1 MMPCAQRCAKLVLI
15 KLSVKYNYLLNKYG
29 GRNMKQTMDKTMNK
43 NAPLKLITIG
53 LLAVFLSACDSI
65 PFIDNTS
72 DYKGAGRSKPLE
84 VPPDLTSVNSSDAYS
99 VPGGS
104 TTYNSYN
111 QAQEGQEVGVEKV
124 LPNSDGVRLEKAG
137 AQRWLVVNAS
147 AEKLWPVVR
156 EFWIDQGFAVRV
168 ENPDTGVME
177 TEWIEAD
184 AIKARDDKK
193 NIGEKFD
200 KWLDKLS
207 GFADRR
213 KFRTRLERGEK
224 EGSTEIYM
232 THRTVTSAPDD
243 GKNRVRTNYGE
254 VETGYRLEGT
264 KPDSRVEEND
274 GDLDAELLRRLMVK
288 LGVEEKRAQQ
298 IVANPVTEKRA
309 DVVKESDSSV
319 TLNLNDSYDRGW
331 RRVGLA
337 LDRVGFVIED
347 KDRSK
352 GLFFVRYA
360 DVDIDEGPKKKKGLL
375 NTLAFWRDDE
385 EVENKSKPKDE
396 KTIIDK
402 LQFWKGDEGKTDPS
416 KQYRIKVSET
426 EAGATRVNVVDT
438 EDKRNRSSTANRII
452 SLLYDQLK

>member
-1 MMPCAQRCAKLVLI
+1 M
-15 KLSVKYNYLLNKYG
+15 
-29 GRNMKQTMDKTMNK
+29 MKQNTIH
-43 NAPLKLITIG
+43 KLIAMA
-53 LLAVFLSACDSI
+53 LLTSLVSACNSI

-84 VPPDLTSVNSSDAYS
+84 VPPDLTSVRSSDAYS
-99 VPGGS
+99 VPGGT
-104 TTYNSYN
+104 TTYNTYN
-111 QAQEGQEVGVEKV
+111 QAQDGTEAGVEKV
-124 LPNSDGVRLEKAG
+124 LPNSDGVRMEKAG
-137 AQRWLVVNAS
+137 AQRWLVVDAP
-147 AEKLWPVVR
+147 AEKVWPVVR

-168 ENPDTGVME
+168 ENADTGVME

-184 AIKARDDKK
+184 AIKAAEGKK

-243 GKNRVRTNYGE
+243 GKNKVRTNYGE
-254 VETGYRLEGT
+254 VETGYRLDGT
-264 KPDSRVEEND
+264 KSDKTVEENAAE
-274 GDLDAELLRRLMVK
+274 LDAELLRRLMVK
-288 LGVEEKRAQQ
+288 LGVTEKRAQE
-298 IVANPVTEKRA
+298 IAANPVGEKRA
-309 DVVKESDSSV
+309 EVVKEADSSV
-319 TLNLNDSYDRGW
+319 TLNLNDPFDRGW

-337 LDRVGFVIED
+337 LDRIGFVTED

-360 DVDIDEGPKKKKGLL
+360 DVDIDSGPLKKKGLL
-375 NTLAFWRDDE
+375 DTLAFWKDDE
-385 EVENKSKPKDE
+385 PELENKSKPKDE

-402 LQFWKGDEGKTDPS
+402 LQFWKGDDGKTDPA
-416 KQYRIKVSET
+416 KQYRIKVTET
-426 EAGATRVNVVDT
+426 ENGGSRVNVVDS
-438 EDKRNRSSTANRII
+438 EDKNNRSTTANRII

>member
-1 MMPCAQRCAKLVLI
+1 MLK
-15 KLSVKYNYLLNKYG
+15 NG
-29 GRNMKQTMDKTMNK
+29 GRDMKQIINK
-43 NAPLKLITIG
+43 SLAFKLITISA
-53 LLAVFLSACDSI
+53 LALFLSACDSI

-104 TTYNSYN
+104 TTYNNYN
-111 QAQEGQEVGVEKV
+111 QAQEGQEPGVEKV
-124 LPNSDGVRLEKAG
+124 LPSSDGVRLEKAG
-137 AQRWLVVNAS
+137 AQRWLVVNAP
-147 AEKLWPVVR
+147 AEKIWPAVR
-156 EFWIDQGFAVRV
+156 EFWIEQGFAVRV
-168 ENPDTGVME
+168 ENADTGVME

-184 AIKARDDKK
+184 AIKAQDDKK

-200 KWLDKLS
+200 KWLDRLS
-207 GFADRR
+207 GLADRR

-264 KPDSRVEEND
+264 KPENRAEEND

-298 IVANPVTEKRA
+298 IVANPVTERRA
-309 DVVKESDSSV
+309 DVVKEADSSV

-337 LDRVGFVIED
+337 LDRIGFVIED
-347 KDRSK
+347 KDRSS

-360 DVDIDEGPKKKKGLL
+360 DVDIDDGPKKKKGLMDS
-375 NTLAFWRDDE
+375 LAFWKDDE

-396 KTIIDK
+396 KTILDK

-416 KQYRIKVSET
+416 KQYRIKVAET
-426 EAGATRVNVVDT
+426 ETGATRVNVVDA
-438 EDKRNRSSTANRII
+438 EDKRNRTTTANRII

>member
-1 MMPCAQRCAKLVLI
+1 MKHA
-15 KLSVKYNYLLNKYG
+15 
-29 GRNMKQTMDKTMNK
+29 MKQTMKQKMKQNVMYK
-43 NAPLKLITIG
+43 FIGIG
-53 LLAVFLSACDSI
+53 LTATLLSACDSI

-104 TTYNSYN
+104 TTYNTYN
-111 QAQEGQEVGVEKV
+111 QAQEGQEPGVEKV
-124 LPNSDGVRLEKAG
+124 LPTSDGVRLEKAG
-137 AQRWLVVNAS
+137 AQRWLVVNAP
-147 AEKLWPVVR
+147 AEKIWPAVR
-156 EFWIDQGFAVRV
+156 EFWIEQGFAVRV

-184 AIKARDDKK
+184 AIKAQDDKK

-224 EGSTEIYM
+224 DGSTEIYM
-232 THRTVTSAPDD
+232 THRTVTTAPDD

-264 KPDSRVEEND
+264 KPENRAEEND

-298 IVANPVTEKRA
+298 IVANPVIEKRA

-319 TLNLNDSYDRGW
+319 TLNLNDGYDRGW

-352 GLFFVRYA
+352 GLFLVRYA
-360 DVDIDEGPKKKKGLL
+360 DVDIDDGPKKKKGLID
-375 NTLAFWRDDE
+375 TLAFWKDDD

-396 KTIIDK
+396 KTILDK

-416 KQYRIKVSET
+416 KQYRIKVVET
-426 EAGATRVNVVDT
+426 DTGATRVNVVDA
-438 EDKRNRSSTANRII
+438 EDKRNRTTTANRII

>member
-1 MMPCAQRCAKLVLI
+1 
-15 KLSVKYNYLLNKYG
+15 
-29 GRNMKQTMDKTMNK
+29 MKQMMNQHMSKTLNTSK
-43 NAPLKLITIG
+43 ASKLIAIG
-53 LLAVFLSACDSI
+53 LLAVTVSACDSI

-104 TTYNSYN
+104 TTYNNYN
-111 QAQEGQEVGVEKV
+111 QAQEGQEVGVEKI
-124 LPNSDGVRLEKAG
+124 LPTSDGVRMEKAG
-137 AQRWLVVNAS
+137 AQRWLVVNAP
-147 AEKLWPVVR
+147 AERIWPVVR

-184 AIKARDDKK
+184 AIKAQDDKK

-200 KWLDKLS
+200 KWLDRLS
-207 GFADRR
+207 GLADRR

-232 THRTVTSAPDD
+232 THRTVSGAPDN
-243 GKNRVRTNYGE
+243 GKNEVQTNLGKID
-254 VETGYRLEGT
+254 TGYRLDQT
-264 KPDSRVEEND
+264 KKVADEND

-298 IVANPVTEKRA
+298 IVANPVIEKRA

-337 LDRVGFVIED
+337 LDRIGFVIED
-347 KDRSK
+347 KDRSS

-360 DVDIDEGPKKKKGLL
+360 DVDIDDGPKKKKGLL
-375 NTLAFWRDDE
+375 DTLAFWKDDG

-402 LQFWKGDEGKTDPS
+402 LQFWKGDEGKTDPA
-416 KQYRIKVSET
+416 KQYRIKVAET
-426 EAGATRVNVVDT
+426 DTGATRVNVVDA

>member
-1 MMPCAQRCAKLVLI
+1 MNQ
-15 KLSVKYNYLLNKYG
+15 SVSK
-29 GRNMKQTMDKTMNK
+29 NMTY
-43 NAPLKLITIG
+43 KLIGISIIAI
-53 LLAVFLSACDSI
+53 LLSACDSI

-99 VPGGS
+99 VPGGT
-104 TTYNSYN
+104 TTYNTYN

-124 LPNSDGVRLEKAG
+124 LPTSEGVRMEKAG

-147 AEKLWPVVR
+147 AEKIWPAVR

-184 AIKARDDKK
+184 AIKAQDDKK

-213 KFRTRLERGEK
+213 KFRTRLERGEV
-224 EGSTEIYM
+224 GGTTEIYM
-232 THRTVTSAPDD
+232 THRTVSGAPDD
-243 GKNRVRTNYGE
+243 GKNKIQTQLGE
-254 VETGYRLEGT
+254 IDTGYRLDQT
-264 KPDSRVEEND
+264 KKVADEND

-309 DVVKESDSSV
+309 DVVKEADSSV
-319 TLNLNDSYDRGW
+319 TLNLNDTYDRGW

-337 LDRVGFVIED
+337 LDRIGFVIED
-347 KDRSK
+347 KDRTS
-352 GLFFVRYA
+352 GIFFVRYA
-360 DVDIDEGPKKKKGLL
+360 DVDIDDGPKKKKGLFD
-375 NTLAFWRDDE
+375 TLAFWKDDE
-385 EVENKSKPKDE
+385 EIENKSVPKDK

-402 LQFWKGDEGKTDPS
+402 LQFWKGDEGKTDPA
-416 KQYRIKVSET
+416 KQYRIKLTET
-426 EAGATRVNVVDT
+426 ETGATRVNVVDV
-438 EDKRNRSSTANRII
+438 ENKRNRSSTANRII

>member
-1 MMPCAQRCAKLVLI
+1 MRYK
-15 KLSVKYNYLLNKYG
+15 
-29 GRNMKQTMDKTMNK
+29 
-43 NAPLKLITIG
+43 LKLTAAALTAI
-53 LLAVFLSACDSI
+53 LLTACDSI
-65 PFIDNTS
+65 PFIDNSS

-104 TTYNSYN
+104 TTYNTYN
-111 QAQEGQEVGVEKV
+111 QAQEGQEAGVEKV
-124 LPNSDGVRLEKAG
+124 LPTSDGVRLEKAG
-137 AQRWLVVNAS
+137 AQRWLVVNAP
-147 AEKLWPVVR
+147 AERIWPVIR

-168 ENPDTGVME
+168 ENADTGVME

-184 AIKARDDKK
+184 AIKAADDKK
-193 NIGEKFD
+193 NIGQKFD

-207 GFADRR
+207 GLADRR
-213 KFRTRLERGEK
+213 KFRTRIERGEK

-232 THRTVTSAPDD
+232 THRTVSGAPDN
-243 GKNRVRTNYGE
+243 GKNE
-254 VETGYRLEGT
+254 VQTTLGVIDTGYRLDGT
-264 KPDSRVEEND
+264 KIDNKSEAND

-298 IVANPVTEKRA
+298 IVANPVSEKRA
-309 DVVKESDSSV
+309 DVVKEADSSV
-319 TLNLNDSYDRGW
+319 TLSINDSYDRGW

-360 DVDIDEGPKKKKGLL
+360 DVDIDDGAKKKKGLIDSL
-375 NTLAFWRDDE
+375 KFWGKDE

-402 LQFWKGDEGKTDPS
+402 LQFWKGDEGKTDPA
-416 KQYRIKVSET
+416 KQYRIKVTET
-426 EAGATRVNVVDT
+426 DSGLTQVNVVDVD
-438 EDKRNRSSTANRII
+438 DKRNRSTTANRII
-452 SLLYDQLK
+452 ALLYDQLK

>member
-1 MMPCAQRCAKLVLI
+1 M
-15 KLSVKYNYLLNKYG
+15 
-29 GRNMKQTMDKTMNK
+29 MNK
-43 NAPLKLITIG
+43 SLTCKLTVIG
-53 LLAVFLSACDSI
+53 LLAVMVSACDSI

-124 LPNSDGVRLEKAG
+124 LPTSEGVRLEKAG
-137 AQRWLVVNAS
+137 AQRWLVVNAP
-147 AEKLWPVVR
+147 AEKIWPAVR
-156 EFWIDQGFAVRV
+156 EFWIEQGFAVRV

-184 AIKARDDKK
+184 AIKAQDDKK

-264 KPDSRVEEND
+264 KPENRAEEND

-298 IVANPVTEKRA
+298 IVTNPVVERRA

-337 LDRVGFVIED
+337 LDRIGFVIED
-347 KDRSK
+347 KDRSS
-352 GLFFVRYA
+352 GLFYVRYA
-360 DVDIDEGPKKKKGLL
+360 DVDIEDGPKKKKGLMD
-375 NTLAFWRDDE
+375 TLAFWKDDE
-385 EVENKSKPKDE
+385 EEIENKSKPKDE

-402 LQFWKGDEGKTDPS
+402 LQFWKGDEGKTDPA
-416 KQYRIKVSET
+416 KQYRIKVAET
-426 EAGATRVNVVDT
+426 ETGATRVNVVDV
-438 EDKRNRSSTANRII
+438 DNKRNRTTTANRII

>member
-1 MMPCAQRCAKLVLI
+1 M
-15 KLSVKYNYLLNKYG
+15 
-29 GRNMKQTMDKTMNK
+29 MNK
-43 NAPLKLITIG
+43 SLTCKLTAIG
-53 LLAVFLSACDSI
+53 LLAILLSACDSI

-99 VPGGS
+99 VPGGT

-111 QAQEGQEVGVEKV
+111 QAQEGQEPGVEKV
-124 LPNSDGVRLEKAG
+124 LPTSEGVRLEKAG
-137 AQRWLVVNAS
+137 AQRWLVVNAP
-147 AEKLWPVVR
+147 AEKIWPAVR
-156 EFWIDQGFAVRV
+156 EFWIEQGFAVRV

-184 AIKARDDKK
+184 AIKAQDDKK

-264 KPDSRVEEND
+264 KPENRAEEND

-298 IVANPVTEKRA
+298 IVANPVVERRA

-337 LDRVGFVIED
+337 LDRIGFVIED
-347 KDRSK
+347 KDRSS
-352 GLFFVRYA
+352 GLFYVRYA
-360 DVDIDEGPKKKKGLL
+360 DVDIEDGPKKKKGLMD
-375 NTLAFWRDDE
+375 TLAFWKDDE
-385 EVENKSKPKDE
+385 EEIENKSKPKDE

-402 LQFWKGDEGKTDPS
+402 LQFWKGDEGKTDPA
-416 KQYRIKVSET
+416 KQYRIKVAET
-426 EAGATRVNVVDT
+426 ETGATRVNVVDA
-438 EDKRNRSSTANRII
+438 EDKRNRTTTANRII

>member
-1 MMPCAQRCAKLVLI
+1 M
-15 KLSVKYNYLLNKYG
+15 N
-29 GRNMKQTMDKTMNK
+29 QTMNQNRNQNLSK
-43 NAPLKLITIG
+43 NITYKLIGIG
-53 LLAVFLSACDSI
+53 LVAILLSACDSI

-104 TTYNSYN
+104 TTYNTYN
-111 QAQEGQEVGVEKV
+111 QAQEGQEPGVEKV
-124 LPNSDGVRLEKAG
+124 LPTSEGVRMEKAG
-137 AQRWLVVNAS
+137 AQRWLVVNAP
-147 AEKLWPVVR
+147 AEKIWPVVR
-156 EFWIDQGFAVRV
+156 EFWIEQGFAVRV

-184 AIKARDDKK
+184 AIKAQDDKK

-213 KFRTRLERGEK
+213 KFRTRLERGET

-264 KPDSRVEEND
+264 KPENRAEEND

-298 IVANPVTEKRA
+298 IVSNPVIEKRA

-337 LDRVGFVIED
+337 LDRIGFVIED
-347 KDRSK
+347 KDRSS

-360 DVDIDEGPKKKKGLL
+360 DVDIDDGPKKKKGLID
-375 NTLAFWRDDE
+375 TLAFWKDDE

-402 LQFWKGDEGKTDPS
+402 LQFWKGDEGKTDPA
-416 KQYRIKVSET
+416 KQYRIKLTET
-426 EAGATRVNVVDT
+426 ETGATRVNVVDA
-438 EDKRNRSSTANRII
+438 ENKRNRSSTANRII

>member
-1 MMPCAQRCAKLVLI
+1 MTQKMTV
-15 KLSVKYNYLLNKYG
+15 
-29 GRNMKQTMDKTMNK
+29 
-43 NAPLKLITIG
+43 KLISIG
-53 LLAVFLSACDSI
+53 LLAILMSACDSI

-111 QAQEGQEVGVEKV
+111 QAQEGQEAGVEKV
-124 LPNSDGVRLEKAG
+124 LPTSDGVRLEKAG
-137 AQRWLVVNAS
+137 AQRWLVVNAP
-147 AEKLWPVVR
+147 AEKIWPVVR

-168 ENPDTGVME
+168 ENADTGVME

-184 AIKARDDKK
+184 AIKAQDDKK

-254 VETGYRLEGT
+254 VDTGYRLEGT
-264 KPDSRVEEND
+264 KPENKAEAND

-298 IVANPVTEKRA
+298 IVANPVNEKRA
-309 DVVKESDSSV
+309 DVVKEADSSV
-319 TLNLNDSYDRGW
+319 TLSLNDTYDRGW

-337 LDRVGFVIED
+337 LDRIGFVIED

-360 DVDIDEGPKKKKGLL
+360 DVDIDDGPKKKKGLIDSL
-375 NTLAFWRDDE
+375 KFWGKDD

-396 KTIIDK
+396 KTVLDK

-426 EAGATRVNVVDT
+426 DSGATRVNVVDSD
-438 EDKRNRSSTANRII
+438 DKHNRSTTANRII
-452 SLLYDQLK
+452 ALLYDQLK